1 MKNNQRIV
9 SIDCGSNSIKYR
21 QYRWQKSNILVLE
34 DTKRLKIRLGSG
46 AFSRDGLIEND
57 VLSAIVGGF
66 EKLTKRAQS
75 KSASIVRTVGT
86 SALRSAR
93 NAREVCEII
102 RRDTGIEVTVLS
114 GNEEASLLKYV
125 RPKPNFKQKK
135 CLVVDIGG
143 GSTELYHRGVDNEFI
158 RSVDLG
164 AVRVMENRD
173 KTSDWSRLKSMLG
186 ELNRESIEMVL
197 GVGANARIAVRL
209 SGAGNASSASLAD
222 LKIAEANLAGASVE
236 ELSKA
241 FSLSVDR
248 AELVPHAITIW
259 MAILDLLPHADLH
272 VSKWNLCD
280 GVIQQWLRDNN
291 FPTCQILLDAP
302 ME

>member
-1 MKNNQRIV
+1 M

-66 EKLTKRAQS
+66 EKLAKRAQS

-114 GNEEASLLKYV
+114 GNEEASLLK
-125 RPKPNFKQKK
+125 
-135 CLVVDIGG
+135 L
-143 GSTELYHRGVDNEFI
+143 I
-158 RSVDLG
+158 RNISNL
-164 AVRVMENRD
+164 
-173 KTSDWSRLKSMLG
+173 LKSTLA
-186 ELNRESIEMVL
+186 EMDERTFNIL
-197 GVGANARIAVRL
+197 KKL
-209 SGAGNASSASLAD
+209 SN
-222 LKIAEANLAGASVE
+222 
-236 ELSKA
+236 
-241 FSLSVDR
+241 
-248 AELVPHAITIW
+248 
-259 MAILDLLPHADLH
+259 
-272 VSKWNLCD
+272 
-280 GVIQQWLRDNN
+280 
-291 FPTCQILLDAP
+291 
-302 ME
+302 